1 MEDTAPDASRW
12 ETTARETARRHPL
25 MMVAWHIAD
34 LVGNL
39 AIRLQDAIEAR
50 LRQAAGAA

>member
-1 MEDTAPDASRW
+1 VENSSPW
-12 ETTARETARRHPL
+12 EAKAREAALCHPL
-25 MMVAWHIAD
+25 MMAAWHVAD

-50 LRQAAGAA
+50 LREAAGAA